1 MMAQFSAL
9 DPAEEEEEKAQ
20 LTRAE
25 IEAMY
30 TIAIFVNDIK
40 GQEDAM
46 EDAIDVDSEVSRM
59 MEPLILAVENSSLNR
74 LRDLVKSEPVN
85 SLRLGKV
92 PALHRALRTLISSKD
107 HPSRCIAAECMALLI
122 QKAPSLPITSATLLV
137 RARGAL
143 ECLWSIASDADEL
156 PSWSWISIVMSRAQP
171 VECPWNRQDLSSLVP
186 MMMSRAI
193 QSQQGELIL
202 QLTRVMGG
210 LAVQACADY
219 CSEETTL
226 SATETRAWKDVLT
239 GLWGRAYHYRS
250 AKKVD
255 VPASEMREVV
265 AKLRKKGARDQ
276 VLVDAFK
283 EMLSEEDI
291 VLPAE
296 QMAEAV
302 ALSLAKGE
310 RDGLLL
316 LTGVLWSD
324 YVLDRQKAKS
334 FCAKILSTG
343 HVVKA
348 LVECL
353 DVTHEASQA
362 DNEVLQKASDA
373 AQTLMYL
380 NKHTDQ
386 GVPLGCDTIV
396 ELVRFAECQN
406 KEDERLK
413 RSLISLTDLLL
424 GLTPKL
430 FKKRLIEFVEAY
442 YAKFPGGPPT
452 PPPSGEK
459 GAAKALRQ
467 AAQKFQERAR
477 EFYSKFSLGKRLE
490 DAFPR
495 LSRDASQINIASL
508 AKLALILGLS
518 GSAECVL
525 KELGQHSKKHSD
537 NVEKDF
543 KTTNKGGKQE
553 RQELDRRIER
563 LAQNIRFFESP
574 KEKHLKAFKSIWA
587 SYSPASTLTLADV
600 GGGSPNPPTLPP
612 SSYLALLAPPIPP
625 APLAAV
631 PVEFTQGDFNTKFA
645 ERVILV
651 EGCDR
656 QAHL

>member
-1 MMAQFSAL
+1 
-9 DPAEEEEEKAQ
+9 
-20 LTRAE
+20 
-25 IEAMY
+25 
-30 TIAIFVNDIK
+30 
-40 GQEDAM
+40 
-46 EDAIDVDSEVSRM
+46 
-59 MEPLILAVENSSLNR
+59 
-74 LRDLVKSEPVN
+74 
-85 SLRLGKV
+85 
-92 PALHRALRTLISSKD
+92 
-107 HPSRCIAAECMALLI
+107 
-122 QKAPSLPITSATLLV
+122 
-137 RARGAL
+137 
-143 ECLWSIASDADEL
+143 
-156 PSWSWISIVMSRAQP
+156 
-171 VECPWNRQDLSSLVP
+171 
-186 MMMSRAI
+186 
-193 QSQQGELIL
+193 
-202 QLTRVMGG
+202 
-210 LAVQACADY
+210 
-219 CSEETTL
+219 
-226 SATETRAWKDVLT
+226 
-239 GLWGRAYHYRS
+239 
-250 AKKVD
+250 
-255 VPASEMREVV
+255 
-265 AKLRKKGARDQ
+265 
-276 VLVDAFK
+276 
-283 EMLSEEDI
+283 
-291 VLPAE
+291 
-296 QMAEAV
+296 
-302 ALSLAKGE
+302 
-310 RDGLLL
+310 
-316 LTGVLWSD
+316 
-324 YVLDRQKAKS
+324 
-334 FCAKILSTG
+334 
-343 HVVKA
+343 
-348 LVECL
+348 L

-442 YAKFPGGPPT
+442 HTKFPGGPPT

>member
-1 MMAQFSAL
+1 
-9 DPAEEEEEKAQ
+9 
-20 LTRAE
+20 
-25 IEAMY
+25 
-30 TIAIFVNDIK
+30 
-40 GQEDAM
+40 
-46 EDAIDVDSEVSRM
+46 
-59 MEPLILAVENSSLNR
+59 
-74 LRDLVKSEPVN
+74 
-85 SLRLGKV
+85 
-92 PALHRALRTLISSKD
+92 
-107 HPSRCIAAECMALLI
+107 
-122 QKAPSLPITSATLLV
+122 
-137 RARGAL
+137 
-143 ECLWSIASDADEL
+143 
-156 PSWSWISIVMSRAQP
+156 
-171 VECPWNRQDLSSLVP
+171 
-186 MMMSRAI
+186 
-193 QSQQGELIL
+193 
-202 QLTRVMGG
+202 MGG

-316 LTGVLWSD
+316 LTGILWSD

-406 KEDERLK
+406 EEDERLK
-413 RSLISLTDLLL
+413 RSLTSLTDFLRV
-424 GLTPKL
+424 LTPKL
-430 FKKRLIEFVEAY
+430 FKRRLIEFIEAY
-442 YAKFPGGPPT
+442 YTKFPGGPLT
-452 PPPSGEK
+452 PPPIGEK
-459 GAAKALRQ
+459 GAATDVGQ
-467 AAQKFQERAR
+467 AAWKLHARAR
-477 EFYSKFSLGKRLE
+477 GFYVAFVIGKMLE
-490 DAFPR
+490 DAFPQS
-495 LSRDASQINIASL
+495 SRDPVTINIPSL
-508 AKLALILGLS
+508 AKQAHMIRLS
-518 GSAECVL
+518 GSAESVL
-525 KELGQHSKKHSD
+525 GKLGPHLKKHLD
-537 NVEKDF
+537 KVKADF
-543 KTTNKGGKQE
+543 REINDTSKQD
-553 RQELDRRIER
+553 RQEHYQRIER

-574 KEKHLKAFKSIWA
+574 QKKYLTAFKSIWA

-612 SSYLALLAPPIPP
+612 APYLALPAPP
-625 APLAAV
+625 APYLALPAPLVAV
-631 PVEFTQGDFNTKFA
+631 PMDITQDDFNTKFA
-645 ERVILV
+645 ERVMLV
-651 EGCDR
+651 QGCGR
-656 QAHL
+656 QAHVEKMP